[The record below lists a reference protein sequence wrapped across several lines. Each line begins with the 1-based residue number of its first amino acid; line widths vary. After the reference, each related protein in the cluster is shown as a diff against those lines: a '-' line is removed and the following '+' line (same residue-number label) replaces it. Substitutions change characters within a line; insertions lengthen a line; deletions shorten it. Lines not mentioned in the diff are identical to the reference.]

1 MAIDTEH
8 FKQVLLAKRQDLTN
22 EITRFDEDARE
33 SRTAE
38 VEDPID
44 AVVSSEAKAL
54 EFGGS
59 DVAAEMLEA
68 VDAALQR
75 IENGEYGICTD
86 CGEPIEAKRLE
97 AVPWTPYCLKD
108 QEKHDKEQAEPTSL
122 ESAT

>member
-22 EITRFDEDARE
+22 EIARFDEDARE

-44 AVVSSEAKAL
+44 EVVSSEAKAL
-54 EFGGS
+54 AFGGS
-59 DVAAEMLEA
+59 NVAAEMLEG

-75 IENGEYGICTD
+75 IGTGEYGICAE
-86 CGEPIEAKRLE
+86 CGEPIEQKRLE
-97 AVPWTPYCLKD
+97 AVPWTPFCLKD
-108 QEKHDKEQAEPTSL
+108 QEKHDREKAEPTTL
-122 ESAT
+122 ESAV